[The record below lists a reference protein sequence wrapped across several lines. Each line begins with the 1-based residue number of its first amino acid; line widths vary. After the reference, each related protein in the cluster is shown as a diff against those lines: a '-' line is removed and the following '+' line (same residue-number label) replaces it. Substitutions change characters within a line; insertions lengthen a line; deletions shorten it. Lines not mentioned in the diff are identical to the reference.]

1 MRISHSPRR
10 VNFDFGKN
18 GSSDDR
24 WNTIGGGPQFLFGGS
39 FRWEGPVYYGSGPD
53 QKVIING
60 EHFDAPQQKPW
71 HYADQAYPSSVV
83 GGDGST
89 LILATSRGNISARDM
104 SSLMLDY
111 GARDALKFDGGGSA
125 QMYYP
130 GKAVDI
136 QGDGRRVANALLIY
150 VNNSP
155 KPPDGCPAPN
165 LQEPTNAQSL
175 TSTSITFRWDAGNS
189 AGCANNKYV
198 LRVKTTPTMD
208 SGGEQVLNQSVTG
221 TSASVSISDSRWY
234 NRDLYWSVIPE
245 VSGGQWATPRLFRIS
260 PNQPPQVS
268 FTSANGQTISSNDQP
283 VWGNTRDW
291 TFVGTASDSDGSV
304 DHVQVVCSSGCGGEQ
319 RANGTTNWNYLW
331 SGLQGLNTIYALAYD
346 NKGAASAASNR
357 IRLGVDQTAP
367 ATIVDLNGARTGWPA
382 WFNVPVR
389 ISLSASDDFSGI
401 AELRYAF
408 DSSGWQASSGSLI
421 KDVPDEGSHSIQYY
435 AIDRAGNTETGYSA
449 SFKIDRT
456 APTPIAGIT
465 ESHGVTSGV
474 WQNTQGLPTFTW
486 ATSTDALS
494 GVFSYQLRLEE
505 QGGAGEVIEA
515 EIPASQQ
522 RTWTPNK
529 PGGLRTGDYHL
540 RGRVSDHAGNWS
552 AWGDLFTFRYDKTAP
567 ENPSTVTHAAGIAS
581 EVWQNTTSVPNFTW
595 PAAHDEG
602 SGIKGYYAVW
612 GTDPNATST
621 SLITQNSFQS
631 ATPLC
636 GAGSACTGYL
646 RLQSVDNVGNQ
657 AERWSTGFVLRY
669 DDAPPT
675 VNFSFAEGI
684 TTSQSLVTLRITAS
698 DQGSGVNAMRF
709 SYDGKSWTNW
719 GAFATEYPWAIPS
732 ISRQSWPVYMQVR
745 DGVSLESPVISHTVY
760 LDVNP
765 LQPVSTSYRLFDR
778 DLSAGSGSHTS
789 ANYQAHSTV
798 GQVVDSAKLTSGGY
812 TIVGGYEAASRA
824 IPLTVPGYA
833 SYRLISGIFGSGSG
847 SQQTNSASYQLVS
860 TFGEPGLPNN
870 ATDLLS
876 QQYILQPGFL
886 AGAFSGPTTIIV
898 TDPPPVVPVPPLAC
912 PFPTLSVNNA
922 ALFTNVTTVT
932 LNICAPKAT
941 QMMLSNDG
949 GFVGSQWEAY
959 AATKAWTLTSYGQ
972 SVMPRYVYAAF
983 KDADGTIH
991 SVYFDD
997 IIYDPTPPSGTLAV
1011 AGGVLTTTLNLRLN
1025 AALPSAPPLRMLST
1039 QATGTVDLKLD
1050 ATDDNSGIAE
1060 IQVSEQA
1067 DFAGATWEPYTS
1079 TKAWQP
1085 TGADGAKTVYVRFR
1099 DSAGNISAAANTN
1112 FALDRQAPLGGIAL
1126 DRRIVGP
1133 DTITTTVYLGAQD
1146 DVSGVADM
1154 RVSSDSAFTGAVWRA
1169 YATDLTWLLDTGSG
1183 NQTTLYVQYR
1193 DQVGN
1198 LSPVY
1203 SDTAKIDTTPPV
1215 VYAEATAGST
1225 ITRTVRIL
1233 AYDEFS
1239 DLASMRLSNDPLM
1252 IENVTTSAYAESVS
1266 WVFDDRK
1273 VVWVQVKDSV
1283 GNWSQPYP
1291 VYADSNTFVNS
1302 SVYLP
1307 LLWR

>member
-1 MRISHSPRR
+1 M
-10 VNFDFGKN
+10 FWG
-18 GSSDDR
+18 
-24 WNTIGGGPQFLFGGS
+24 
-39 FRWEGPVYYGSGPD
+39 
-53 QKVIING
+53 QKMN
-60 EHFDAPQQKPW
+60 
-71 HYADQAYPSSVV
+71 
-83 GGDGST
+83 DGST
-89 LILATSRGNISARDM
+89 NLDDNITSFEVFTDNRCGVNNPPNTPVTQSPGDNSTAT
-104 SSLMLDY
+104 
-111 GARDALKFDGGGSA
+111 
-125 QMYYP
+125 
-130 GKAVDI
+130 
-136 QGDGRRVANALLIY
+136 DGRAPTLCW
-150 VNNSP
+150 NNP
-155 KPPDGCPAPN
+155 GDPDG
-165 LQEPTNAQSL
+165 
-175 TSTSITFRWDAGNS
+175 D
-189 AGCANNKYV
+189 
-198 LRVKTTPTMD
+198 
-208 SGGEQVLNQSVTG
+208 SVTFYAEVYQSAVNANSGWTSNTCWRPSQLDGQYNNYQWHVKAKDGRGLEGGWSG
-221 TSASVSISDSRWY
+221 TWHFSIQ
-234 NRDLYWSVIPE
+234 P
-245 VSGGQWATPRLFRIS
+245 
-260 PNQPPQVS
+260 PNAPPQVS
-268 FTSANGQTISSNDQP
+268 FTSANGQAITSNDQP
-283 VWGNTRDW
+283 VWGNTPNW
-291 TFVGTASDSDGSV
+291 NFSGTASDSDGSV
-304 DHVQVVCSSGCGGEQ
+304 DHVQVVCSSGCGEQ
-319 RANGTTNWNYLW
+319 RANGTTSWNYQW
-331 SGLQGLNTIYALAYD
+331 NGLQGSNTIYALAFD

-367 ATIVDLNGARTGWPA
+367 ATIIDLNGARTGWPQ

-408 DSSGWQASSGSLI
+408 DSSGWQATSGSLI

-435 AIDRAGNTETGYSA
+435 AVDRAGNTETGYSA

-456 APTPIAGIT
+456 APTPIAGLT

-474 WQNTQGLPTFTW
+474 WQNTQGLPSFTW
-486 ATSTDALS
+486 AASTDPLS
-494 GVFSYQLRLEE
+494 GVFAYQLRLEE

-540 RGRVSDHAGNWS
+540 RGRVGDQAGNWS
-552 AWGDLFTFRYDKTAP
+552 AWADLFTFRYDKTAP
-567 ENPSTVTHAAGIAS
+567 ENPGTVTHAAGIAS

-602 SGIKGYYAVW
+602 SGIKGYYAAW
-612 GTDPNATST
+612 GVDPNATST

-675 VNFSFAEGI
+675 VDFNFAEGI
-684 TTSQSLVTLRITAS
+684 STAQSKVTLRITAS
-698 DQGSGVNAMRF
+698 DQGSGVREMRI
-709 SYDGKSWTNW
+709 SNDGKTWTNW
-719 GAFATEYPWAIPS
+719 GAFAIEYPWAIPA

-860 TFGEPGLPNN
+860 TFGETGLPNN

-886 AGAFSGPTTIIV
+886 AGSFSGPTIPISVTI
-898 TDPPPVVPVPPLAC
+898 PPVVPVLPLAC

-922 ALFTNVTTVT
+922 ALFTNATTVT

-949 GFVGSQWEAY
+949 GFVGAQWEAY

-1099 DSAGNISAAANTN
+1099 DSAGNISAPANTN

-1203 SDTAKIDTTPPV
+1203 SDTATIDTTPPV
-1215 VYAEATAGST
+1215 VYAEVTAGIT